1 MMTES
6 LSFHFIHSYNK
17 HFLIFLC
24 CHSSLLCIFFF
35 FFLLLLIKS
44 YIVYLSFSFLFCDVI
59 ESIPGPSYCHCLSL
73 STFPDVSVQE
83 ETQRKCV
90 CVWDG
95 VQTKENLYLLF
106 LNMCNF
112 RKYGPSLIIYICT
125 EKKKNRLKVCFECY
139 A

>member
-1 MMTES
+1 MEMMTES

-90 CVWDG
+90 CVCET
-95 VQTKENLYLLF
+95 VYKQKKT
-106 LNMCNF
+106 
-112 RKYGPSLIIYICT
+112 YICYSWICAIS
-125 EKKKNRLKVCFECY
+125 ENMALHWLFIFALRKKKQ